1 MVASNNNH
9 FFQRGLH
16 TTIQLDY
23 YKKITSKI
31 ILMSERKDFL
41 LENYKSRKRYFFLLS
56 GLYDTT
62 SYCNKEHKSMIKM
75 KQMELS
81 TIISTSTSKA
91 KQIKGDKIRLIPA
104 FSKNNVLHS
113 KMCNYKWPVNDIH
126 TTFKNLFF
134 FALKYNSGMKFTGI
148 IQ

>member
-81 TIISTSTSKA
+81 SFNDNKARVHQRLNKLKGIKLDLFPHFQKTMSCTQKRAIIK
-91 KQIKGDKIRLIPA
+91 DL
-104 FSKNNVLHS
+104 
-113 KMCNYKWPVNDIH
+113 
-126 TTFKNLFF
+126 
-134 FALKYNSGMKFTGI
+134 
-148 IQ
+148 

>member
-41 LENYKSRKRYFFLLS
+41 LENYKSRKRYFLLS

-62 SYCNKEHKSMIKM
+62 SYSNKELKSMIKM

-81 TIISTSTSKA
+81 TIIKDEY
-91 KQIKGDKIRLIPA
+91 IKG
-104 FSKNNVLHS
+104 
-113 KMCNYKWPVNDIH
+113 
-126 TTFKNLFF
+126 
-134 FALKYNSGMKFTGI
+134 
-148 IQ
+148 